1 MVVNFTFVAYYD
13 DPDMLGGL
21 GLGMAF
27 YVVFNMAFFIG
38 MNVAITT
45 FGAQLFGMGRIRES
59 GMYLNGGRML
69 NIAMSIPM
77 MLVLAFSYQILTSWN

>member
-1 MVVNFTFVAYYD
+1 VVVNFVFVAYYD

-21 GLGMAF
+21 GLGMSF

-38 MNVAITT
+38 LNVAITT
-45 FGAQLFGMGRIRES
+45 FGSQLQGMGKIREC

-69 NIAMSIPM
+69 NILMSIPM
-77 MLVLAFSYQILTSWN
+77 MIVLGFSYRILISWG